1 MQKNK
6 LGAAARIIVAS
17 ALILT
22 GAGVSPAL
30 AQGTAVPP
38 SPISVESTESAVPIG
53 ETENS
58 ESLSLPPVD
67 PLNTAK
73 TLRDAAAEKSA
84 ESSSSTVVSSEQ
96 EPAEDSTPD
105 KPASITEPEKA
116 STSSAPVPKEE
127 KREASPR
134 AADVPTSSLAV
145 TKTNSLGGDP
155 VKPGESFTYSLS
167 ANCESLTTDC
177 VATTLTDILPAE
189 FEVTSLPKSTNDYDV
204 TFDEKTRELKIVFK
218 QNLQNPAGETG
229 LKAGSTFNVEVGMRL
244 NADSD
249 AKDGVT
255 VPNEL
260 VGTSENTPDD
270 KDTSD
275 VVIEVP
281 AIVKPEAT
289 KSWPGSAVA
298 GMDDESTIS
307 LGVSNSSSST
317 AEVNGLEL
325 TEENEDVFN
334 YFNFTGAT
342 VKAFPE
348 GADRAELRVKLS
360 DGSWVVANTING
372 PAAGKLILP
381 AGVNAEDVVGV
392 KVIFA
397 NKDGKVL
404 PSSTSAGVLDIDVQA
419 RDFER
424 GNNNEVLPEKTITV
438 KNCAQ
443 VVANDKQQG
452 LIKGKDAC
460 EDFDIFPSDLKL
472 EAAKSFYADS
482 NGNFKTDNG
491 EHAVIGENSG
501 VSIGLTVK
509 NASDFPVKELVIYEP
524 GATEGKLSEFE
535 KFDAKKFKVEY
546 PAGAT
551 TGVVEVTFADGTSES
566 YEVKNGEIVD
576 LPAAPRATGLKL
588 TFTGVD
594 NDGNPSIAAG
604 SSAGFHIHGNLN
616 EKANEEDLNG
626 GTSPQIANC
635 AHFTGTAGRVNGT
648 GSAAADVCTNLELED
663 VDGKGEG
670 VKNVG
675 QTSVPE
681 GQPIPFNMTFTNNG
695 NVPLNGVTITD
706 PRFDA
711 EGKPLAP
718 NPFDQLRI
726 TKASVS
732 GVDVGAI
739 IELYIPGN
747 APEWIA
753 FDGATADQLEAAR
766 GIRATLPGSLPA
778 KQRFSLHIVTERRDG
793 VGENIKIL
801 NCFDAAGTDPN
812 AENVAVTNKCA
823 PAITTGPQD
832 AGAGIEKVIA
842 PKTIPEFI
850 PGMDA
855 PTASVKLSISNEGN
869 LSAKRLVLEDKDEDF
884 FNAFDFNGFTT
895 LKFPVGANR
904 VQIDAYVDGAWVLGE
919 ASDKAALPENVTN
932 EQVRGI
938 RATFS
943 STNTDNDGFV
953 LTPCGKISEDDNRAN
968 CRGELEFSVKLLE
981 QLREPVGENGSTVGT
996 HENTLDGGY
1005 QTIIQGEGPEDLDP
1019 VDPTTEDITVE
1030 PGDSSM
1036 NVEKTPNTTI
1046 APGQKAPFNLKVTN
1060 TGNSNLKNIE
1070 IIDQLDAHM
1079 QLNEEFDGDG
1089 VEGHPYKVTFGNLPQ
1104 GAAEPPQPTFTPVR
1118 DGNGKITDI
1127 TWDFGNEWVLPPN
1140 AWVSLEIEV
1149 MLAAGVQA
1157 GDKVPNK
1164 MGSTVGNDDFT
1175 CTDPTGLNTGT
1186 SEAIGDKTYCTDT
1199 AELTTAAGAAFDSRK
1214 WVAGNPELGWYH
1226 TWSGETLSPGDATC
1240 PSTKDNDG
1248 VFYTAYPCIALV
1260 NPGDTYKYMLRIVN
1274 AGTEPAKQMRI
1285 IDQFPVEGDTGVHVN
1300 EDRGTE
1306 WNNRPVL
1313 HSVPKLTYKSEG
1325 GKATAELTNLYTN
1338 QPVYDQVCTKD
1349 LDLTAGA
1356 EQCAESDWNAA
1367 FSAEVT
1373 ATQFRVAFDKAMQPG
1388 DTAQINFEM
1397 KTPLEVDQVN
1407 NPTIAWN
1414 SFAHA
1419 ETTIRENGK
1428 EHVMPPTEPIKV
1440 GVGVSYG
1447 RLQLVKTI
1455 GENPGNVPV
1464 ENQRFPFQ
1472 VTCTTQPVGAEAPLT
1487 VWDQI
1492 HLVSSVRPGYI
1503 TSLPAGASCEIY
1515 EIDASGGT
1523 SSAPKEKP
1531 IKVKI
1536 DSALGQD
1543 PAEAP
1548 VFQVAEITNDF
1559 PLASLSIEK
1568 KLEGNAAGFAPKDYE
1583 VSLTCTFNAKPLA
1596 DFTNKALTVTAG
1608 QKLVLTDVP
1617 AGSEC
1622 VMSETNSH
1630 GATGITWDPAGEVP
1644 NTSAPIKIVKD
1655 TEAAVSVTNTFN
1667 GGTLAIHKSTVGSG
1681 ADEDFATGAFE
1692 FSLVCTFEGNRL
1704 DLGENSTIS
1713 LTGDAS
1719 KESLISEKVGPL
1731 PAGTECVVSETN
1743 DGGADETPSPLTVTI
1758 VEGQDKVA
1766 AFTEANSNKFSSGTI
1781 ALTKNLAG
1789 AAAGEAWATDA
1800 TFDVLVTC
1808 QVPLPEGSTP
1818 ALGDVLSQK
1827 LSIKGGET
1835 TILSDEA
1842 GNVVELPVGAHCFG
1856 EELVTGGAT
1865 SHAVD
1870 FDSYENAAIVTA
1882 QEDPSAV
1889 QELKITATN
1898 TFEYGK
1904 LALNKIVDGEA
1915 ASFVGDREF
1924 DLALTCSLPNGTDK
1938 PTELASHTVKIKG
1951 GEISVIEKLPIGAEC
1966 FATETNKGGASN
1978 VEISN
1983 PDASKPAVVTA
1994 ADDKP
1999 VTITATNTFDAGQLS
2014 VKKHVVDGPLIGDI
2028 KYGFSAVC
2036 STEQGEVVLPEGDS
2050 YFELAANEEKVIS
2063 VPTGAECQ
2071 ITEDEQIGN
2080 IDTSVLDSDGTN
2092 DGKVTVVDEASVNV
2106 TNTYLWGDLE
2116 LVKNVIGDAANY
2128 VGDREFVLDV
2138 SCRVPWI
2145 GEEGAL
2151 LLDREPVTVTAE
2163 EVAVLE
2169 GLPQGTEC
2177 WAVESDTGGATSS
2190 AVDFDS
2196 AESHVVIG
2204 DGTTVAIT
2212 ATNTFDAAQLTV
2224 KKTVVNG
2231 KPGPY
2236 DFSLTCSNEFG
2247 QVPLAKED
2255 ASFKLKHGEQKVVSV
2270 PLGAECKVEESTVE
2284 GAKVSFVEAGGSNDG
2299 TAIVAED
2306 SVIEVVN
2313 TFELPTVP
2321 TDPTEP
2327 TEPTVPA
2334 EPTEPGSEV
2343 EKPELPVT
2351 GLQSLWLGLGGF
2363 MAVGVGFFLLRR
2375 RRA

>member
-1 MQKNK
+1 M
-6 LGAAARIIVAS
+6 
-17 ALILT
+17 
-22 GAGVSPAL
+22 
-30 AQGTAVPP
+30 
-38 SPISVESTESAVPIG
+38 
-53 ETENS
+53 
-58 ESLSLPPVD
+58 
-67 PLNTAK
+67 
-73 TLRDAAAEKSA
+73 
-84 ESSSSTVVSSEQ
+84 
-96 EPAEDSTPD
+96 
-105 KPASITEPEKA
+105 
-116 STSSAPVPKEE
+116 
-127 KREASPR
+127 
-134 AADVPTSSLAV
+134 
-145 TKTNSLGGDP
+145 
-155 VKPGESFTYSLS
+155 
-167 ANCESLTTDC
+167 
-177 VATTLTDILPAE
+177 
-189 FEVTSLPKSTNDYDV
+189 
-204 TFDEKTRELKIVFK
+204 
-218 QNLQNPAGETG
+218 
-229 LKAGSTFNVEVGMRL
+229 
-244 NADSD
+244 
-249 AKDGVT
+249 
-255 VPNEL
+255 
-260 VGTSENTPDD
+260 
-270 KDTSD
+270 
-275 VVIEVP
+275 
-281 AIVKPEAT
+281 
-289 KSWPGSAVA
+289 
-298 GMDDESTIS
+298 
-307 LGVSNSSSST
+307 
-317 AEVNGLEL
+317 
-325 TEENEDVFN
+325 
-334 YFNFTGAT
+334 
-342 VKAFPE
+342 
-348 GADRAELRVKLS
+348 
-360 DGSWVVANTING
+360 
-372 PAAGKLILP
+372 
-381 AGVNAEDVVGV
+381 
-392 KVIFA
+392 
-397 NKDGKVL
+397 
-404 PSSTSAGVLDIDVQA
+404 
-419 RDFER
+419 
-424 GNNNEVLPEKTITV
+424 
-438 KNCAQ
+438 
-443 VVANDKQQG
+443 
-452 LIKGKDAC
+452 
-460 EDFDIFPSDLKL
+460 
-472 EAAKSFYADS
+472 
-482 NGNFKTDNG
+482 
-491 EHAVIGENSG
+491 
-501 VSIGLTVK
+501 
-509 NASDFPVKELVIYEP
+509 
-524 GATEGKLSEFE
+524 
-535 KFDAKKFKVEY
+535 
-546 PAGAT
+546 
-551 TGVVEVTFADGTSES
+551 
-566 YEVKNGEIVD
+566 
-576 LPAAPRATGLKL
+576 KL

-616 EKANEEDLNG
+616 EKVTEEDLSEG
-626 GTSPQIANC
+626 ASPQIANC

-706 PRFDA
+706 PRFDD
-711 EGKPLAP
+711 GKPTAP
-718 NPFDQLRI
+718 NPFDELRI
-726 TKASVS
+726 TSASVS
-732 GVDVGAI
+732 GVTDDAV

-747 APEWIA
+747 TPEWVP
-753 FDGATADQLEAAR
+753 FDKDVAEQLEAAR
-766 GIRATLPGSLPA
+766 GIRATLPGTLPA
-778 KQRFSLHIVTERRDG
+778 KQRLSLHIVTERRDG
-793 VGENIKIL
+793 VGENIEIL
-801 NCFDAAGTDPN
+801 NCFDASGTDPN
-812 AENVAVTNKCA
+812 SENVAVTNKCA
-823 PAITTGPQD
+823 PAITTGPQE
-832 AGAGIEKVIA
+832 AGAGIDKVMS

-850 PGMDA
+850 PGMEA
-855 PTASVKLSISNEGN
+855 PTASVKLAISNEGN

-884 FNAFDFNGFTT
+884 FNAFDFNGFTNV
-895 LKFPVGANR
+895 KFPVGANR
-904 VQIDAYVDGAWVLGE
+904 VQIDAFVGGAWVTGQ
-919 ASDKAALPENVTN
+919 ASDKAVLPTDVANN
-932 EQVRGI
+932 EVRGI

-943 STNTDNDGFV
+943 STNTANNGFV
-953 LTPCGKISEDDNRAN
+953 LTPCSKPAEDASKAN

-996 HENTLDGGY
+996 HENTLNGGY

-1019 VDPTTEDITVE
+1019 VDPTEEDITVE
-1030 PGDSSM
+1030 PGNSSM

-1089 VEGHPYKVTFGNLPQ
+1089 VEGHPYKVTFGNMPE
-1104 GAAEPPQPTFTPVR
+1104 GAAKPSQPTFTPVR
-1118 DGNGKITDI
+1118 DDNGKVTTI
-1127 TWDFGNEWVLPPN
+1127 TWDFGDEWVLPPN

-1164 MGSTVGNDDFT
+1164 MGSTAGNDDFT
-1175 CTDPTGLNTGT
+1175 CTDPTGLNPGT
-1186 SEAIGDKTYCTDT
+1186 SEVIGEKTYCTDT

-1226 TWSGETLSPGDATC
+1226 TWSGETLPPGDATC
-1240 PSTKDNDG
+1240 PSSKDDEG

-1285 IDQFPVEGDTGVHVN
+1285 IDQFPAEGDTGVHVN

-1313 HSVPKLTYKSEG
+1313 NSVPKLTYKSEG

-1356 EQCAESDWNAA
+1356 EQCAESDWNDE

-1373 ATQFRVAFDKAMQPG
+1373 ATQFRVAFDEAMQPG

-1487 VWDQI
+1487 VWDKI
-1492 HLVSSVRPGYI
+1492 HLVSSVRSDYI
-1503 TSLPAGASCEIY
+1503 TSLPAGASCEVY

-1548 VFQVAEITNDF
+1548 VFQIAEITNDF

-1583 VSLTCTFNAKPLA
+1583 VSLTCTFNSKPLA
-1596 DFTNKALTVTAG
+1596 EFTNKSLTVTAG

-1667 GGTLAIHKSTVGSG
+1667 GGTLALHKSTIGSG

-1692 FSLVCTFEGNRL
+1692 FSLVCTFGGNKL

-1719 KESLISEKVGPL
+1719 KESLISETVGPL

-1743 DGGADETPSPLTVTI
+1743 NGGADETPGPLTVTI

-1789 AAAGEAWATDA
+1789 AAAGEAWAKDA

-1818 ALGDVLSQK
+1818 AIGDVFSQK

-1835 TILSDEA
+1835 TTLSDGA

-1951 GEISVIEKLPIGAEC
+1951 GETSVIEKLPIGAEC
-1966 FATETNKGGASN
+1966 FATETNTGGASN

-2036 STEQGEVVLPEGDS
+2036 STEQGEVVLPEDDS

-2071 ITEDEQIGN
+2071 IIEDEQIGN

-2092 DGKVTVVDEASVNV
+2092 DGKVTVVDEVSVNV

-2177 WAVESDTGGATSS
+2177 WAVESDTGGATSF

-2284 GAKVSFVEAGGSNDG
+2284 GAKVSFVEADGSNDG

-2306 SVIEVVN
+2306 SLIEVVN

-2321 TDPTEP
+2321 TDP